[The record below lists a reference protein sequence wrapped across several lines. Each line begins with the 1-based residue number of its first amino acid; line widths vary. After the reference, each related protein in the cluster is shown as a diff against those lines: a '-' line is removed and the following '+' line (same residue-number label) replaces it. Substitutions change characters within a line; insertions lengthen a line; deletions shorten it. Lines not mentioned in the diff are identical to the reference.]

1 MKILDR
7 YIAKQFLIN
16 VMVLIVI
23 LFSFI
28 VVIDMSLNFHRF
40 ARVADQLASADGQ
53 EPGAIRKG
61 AVLVLL
67 VADLWWPKLLQL
79 FNFIIGMVLV
89 AAMGFTCAQLV
100 RHRELI
106 AILASGDSLRRIA
119 RPILIVGLGITLLQA
134 INQEFVLPRI
144 APLLQREHDDA
155 GKRSL
160 DATKVP
166 VIADSAG
173 RWFYAATFDAQ
184 TNTLHDLYIWET
196 DENGLAIRR
205 ISAQH
210 ASWEAGGWVFDP
222 PAIVESRRG
231 LDQPTTTMTRLE
243 SDLDPTSIRMA
254 RYEGYATNLSTR
266 QISVLMS
273 NTRRLDPDSAE
284 TSGKL
289 ASLQRIRLG
298 RFSIMASNLLVLVIC
313 LPFFLTRVPQ
323 SMVAQS
329 LKCAPIAVGGLLGGV
344 LGSALAIPGVP
355 ASLGVFI
362 PVMLLIPI
370 AIATTSSTR
379 T

>member
-7 YIAKQFLIN
+7 YIAKQYLLN
-16 VMVLIVI
+16 VVVLVVI

-28 VVIDMSLNFHRF
+28 VVIDMSLHLHRF
-40 ARVADQLASADGQ
+40 SRVADQLASADGQ
-53 EPGAIRKG
+53 EPGAIRKTV
-61 AVLVLL
+61 VLVLL
-67 VADLWWPKLLQL
+67 VADLWWPKLFQL

-119 RPILIVGLGITLLQA
+119 RPVLIVALGITALQA
-134 INQEFVLPRI
+134 INQEFILPRI
-144 APLLQREHDDA
+144 APLLQRDHDDA

-160 DATKVP
+160 GTTKVP

-173 RWFYAATFDAQ
+173 HWFYAAEFDAQ
-184 TNTLHDLYIWET
+184 TDTLHNVYIWET

-205 ISAQH
+205 YAAEH
-210 ASWEAGGWVFDP
+210 ASWIDGGWVFDP
-222 PAIVESRRG
+222 PAIVESRRS
-231 LDQPTTTMTRLE
+231 LDQPPTTADRIE

-254 RYEGYATNLSTR
+254 RFEGYATSLSTR
-266 QISVLMS
+266 QISQLMG
-273 NTRRLDPDSAE
+273 NTRRMDPDSAE
-284 TSGKL
+284 TSTKL

-298 RFSIMASNLLVLVIC
+298 RYSIMISNLLVLIIC
-313 LPFFLTRVPQ
+313 LPFFLTRVPHN
-323 SMVAQS
+323 MVAQS
-329 LKCAPIAVGGLLGGV
+329 LKCAPIAVGGLLAGV
-344 LGSALAIPGVP
+344 LGSAIAIPGVP
-355 ASLGVFI
+355 ASLGVFLPAMI
-362 PVMLLIPI
+362 LVPI